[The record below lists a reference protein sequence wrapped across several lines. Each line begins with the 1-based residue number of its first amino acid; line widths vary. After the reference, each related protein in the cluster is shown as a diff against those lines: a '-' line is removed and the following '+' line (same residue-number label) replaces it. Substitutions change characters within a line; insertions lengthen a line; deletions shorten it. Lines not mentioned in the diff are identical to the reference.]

1 MCNLFEGGNG
11 GNISNSI
18 LKSSSNIICAVI
30 RDCINRSFQSCK
42 FPNKLKLAEI
52 TPVPKI
58 EDSQEIGDF
67 RPISILPSISKLF
80 EKSMANQLSAFMELK
95 FSKFL
100 CGFRKAHSTQHAMLR
115 LLNKWQNSLD
125 KKKFVGTILMDLSKA
140 YDCLL
145 HDLLIAK
152 LAAYGVDHASLS
164 LIYDYLS
171 SRFHRVK
178 IGASVS
184 DWLEMLL
191 GVPQGSILGP
201 LLFNTFIND
210 LFLFISEA
218 DICNFADDNTLFTDS
233 TTKAEVIEI
242 LQRETTNV
250 IEWFKINSM
259 AANPGK
265 FQFML
270 LGGTESESYDL
281 NLNGVLLK
289 STNSIKLLG
298 LTIDSKL
305 NFNTH
310 VESLCKKASQKV
322 KALYRIRPYL
332 NFTHSKLLCNTY
344 IMSNFNYCPLI
355 WMFGTKF
362 ANNKINQVHKRA
374 LRAVHQNY
382 NASLEELLR
391 LDQSDSIHVKNLRK
405 LLIEIYKSRNH
416 LNPEF
421 MWDMFKPKS
430 TPYSFRSGESLL
442 LPKCN
447 TVTFGFNSTV
457 FRGSI
462 LWCGLEDCI
471 KSSPSVTNFKT
482 KVKSWTGKSCS
493 CRICS

>member
-1 MCNLFEGGNG
+1 MLLSLDCTKKTG

-332 NFTHSKLLCNTY
+332 NFTHSKLLYNTY

-355 WMFGTKF
+355 
-362 ANNKINQVHKRA
+362 
-374 LRAVHQNY
+374 
-382 NASLEELLR
+382 
-391 LDQSDSIHVKNLRK
+391 
-405 LLIEIYKSRNH
+405 
-416 LNPEF
+416 
-421 MWDMFKPKS
+421 
-430 TPYSFRSGESLL
+430 
-442 LPKCN
+442 
-447 TVTFGFNSTV
+447 
-457 FRGSI
+457 
-462 LWCGLEDCI
+462 
-471 KSSPSVTNFKT
+471 
-482 KVKSWTGKSCS
+482 
-493 CRICS
+493 